1 MAPPQLR
8 TNLARRGEM
17 AHRDIV
23 VVGASS
29 GGVEAISKIVA
40 GLPEHFAAAIFVV
53 LHIGEHARSHLPDI
67 LNRSGKL
74 PAAHAVA
81 HEPIRRG
88 RIYVA
93 PPGLQTYVQH
103 GRLSVRR
110 GPQENL
116 HRPSID
122 ALFRTAA
129 HHYGPRVV
137 GVVLSGALDDG
148 SAGLLAVKEGGGV
161 TIVQDPD
168 DARVPDMPANAMART
183 AADYVV
189 PSDEIAALLVSL
201 IAADS
206 AGTSLRGEVPLETV
220 EEAPVTSMSYRSD
233 ELGPPS
239 MFTCP
244 DCSGTL
250 FEIEQGQLLR
260 YRCRVGH
267 AFSQETLVAAQ
278 NDAVERALWVALR
291 SLEERE
297 ALMRRLA
304 DNARRLGH
312 DAVADLFEHKARV
325 VQSDVRAVHEVI
337 VNGWAL
343 EAVAAE
349 EGDIHAH

>member
-1 MAPPQLR
+1 MAK
-8 TNLARRGEM
+8 
-17 AHRDIV
+17 RDVV

-29 GGVEAISKIVA
+29 GGVEAISKIIS
-40 GLPEHFAAAIFVV
+40 GLPEHFPAAIVVV
-53 LHIGEHARSHLPDI
+53 LHIGEQVRSHLPDI
-67 LNRSGKL
+67 LNRAGKL

-93 PPGLQTYVQH
+93 PPGLQTYLQR
-103 GRLSVRR
+103 GCFSVRR
-110 GPQENL
+110 GPLENL

-122 ALFRTAA
+122 TLFRTAA
-129 HHYGPRVV
+129 HHYGRRVV

-148 SAGLLAVKEGGGV
+148 SAGLLAVKQGGGV
-161 TIVQDPD
+161 TIVQDPL
-168 DARVPDMPANAMART
+168 DARVPQMPANAMAR
-183 AADYVV
+183 AEADYVL
-189 PSDEIAALLVSL
+189 PAGAIAELLMSL
-201 IAADS
+201 V
-206 AGTSLRGEVPLETV
+206 TSFEGGGDNLLPGEVPLETV
-220 EEAPVTSMSYRSD
+220 EEGSMSTACRSD

-239 MFTCP
+239 FFTCP

-267 AFSQETLVAAQ
+267 AYSQDSLVAAQ

-304 DNARRLGH
+304 DNSRRHGH
-312 DAVADLFEHKARV
+312 HAVATMFDEKA
-325 VQSDVRAVHEVI
+325 AI
-337 VNGWAL
+337 VNGRAL
-343 EAVAAE
+343 EPLSAE
-349 EGDIHAH
+349 PSDVTAH